1 MACDPDSVSRE
12 TCDEL
17 PVSTFF
23 FILNQYILI
32 YQLDSVDFV
41 LQKKMVKIRFYFMK
55 IEITYIR

>member
-23 FILNQYILI
+23 ILNQCILI